1 MSVMGSTGRRA
12 QTHGTRSFEV
22 ICAGEPLWR
31 AALDAGPA
39 GPPAVT
45 VGLLGVARRLAR
57 AGVRVGLAATLD
69 DDRFGRACTAEM
81 EALGVDVGAVKL
93 APPGPGFFVVD
104 AAGGGLGVIAERGPA
119 RDLEIPPAWSSQVLL
134 LSGLSPV
141 TSRAAAF
148 CRAARK
154 ARREGTTVVLD
165 LAGSLRE
172 WVGRD
177 PRTIAMLVREADVV
191 CCSYVDLAV
200 IGTDTASV
208 RRGLREGATL
218 VLGDDA
224 TTTATGAFG
233 EVRVEGRR
241 EKTQAAAAEAC
252 TAAICAELAR
262 PTRTTESPAARWD
275 RILRASRR
283 EAG

>member
-1 MSVMGSTGRRA
+1 VS
-12 QTHGTRSFEV
+12 
-22 ICAGEPLWR
+22 
-31 AALDAGPA
+31 
-39 GPPAVT
+39 
-45 VGLLGVARRLAR
+45 VGLLDVTRRLAR

-69 DDRFGRACTAEM
+69 DDRFGRACAE
-81 EALGVDVGAVKL
+81 ELAAVGVDVGGVRL
-93 APPGPGFFVVD
+93 APRGPGFFVVD
-104 AAGGGLGVIAERGPA
+104 AAGGGLGVIAERGEA
-119 RDLEIPPAWSSQVLL
+119 RDLEIPPAWSSPLLL

-154 ARREGTTVVLD
+154 ARRDGATSVLD

-191 CCSYVDLAV
+191 CCTYVDLAV
-200 IGTDTASV
+200 IGTDAASV
-208 RRGLREGATL
+208 RGALRQGATL
-218 VLGDDA
+218 VIGDDA

-241 EKTQAAAAEAC
+241 EKTQAAAADAC

-262 PTRTTESPAARWD
+262 PARIAESAAARWD